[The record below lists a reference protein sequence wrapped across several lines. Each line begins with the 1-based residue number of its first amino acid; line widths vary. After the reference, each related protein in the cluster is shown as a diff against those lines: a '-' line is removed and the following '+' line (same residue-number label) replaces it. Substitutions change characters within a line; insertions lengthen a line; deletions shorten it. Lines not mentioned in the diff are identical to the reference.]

1 MAEEYADKMSRKTD
15 AELRDYVA
23 NRFQYREDAVLA
35 AIQEAERRQL
45 ALPDLD
51 VAQLRQELSA
61 VITQQQATRQQLEA
75 EQAQAETEVPE
86 AGPLLYSPTAITV
99 FSLCVSPVVGA
110 VLLAINLRRLQRVG
124 ATGRLVLFVLA
135 YLAVRLALVA
145 SGQMVLALIAEV
157 GAVLAYSLWFWPRY
171 IRVSQFQS
179 RNWAVLF
186 LVCVAVSLA
195 WGLLIVQ
202 NNPQVQQ
209 MIEQMRTATTK

>member
-23 NRFQYREDAVLA
+23 NRYQYREDAVLA
-35 AIQEAERRQL
+35 AIQEAEHRQL
-45 ALPDLD
+45 PLPGTD

-61 VITQQQATRQQLEA
+61 VVTQQQATRLQLET
-75 EQAQAETEVPE
+75 EQAKADAETPE

-135 YLAVRLALVA
+135 YLAVRLGLVA

>member
-45 ALPDLD
+45 ALPGTD

-61 VITQQQATRQQLEA
+61 VVSEQQAVRQQLEA
-75 EQAQAETEVPE
+75 EQIQAEAATPE

-110 VLLAINLRRLQRVG
+110 VLLAINLSRLQRVG

-179 RNWAVLF
+179 RNWTVLF

-209 MIEQMRTATTK
+209 MMEQMRTATTK

>member
-61 VITQQQATRQQLEA
+61 VVTQQQATRQQLAA
-75 EQAQAETEVPE
+75 EQAQQAETETPE
-86 AGPLLYSPTAITV
+86 DGPLLYSPTAITV

-135 YLAVRLALVA
+135 YLAVRLLLVA
-145 SGQMVLALIAEV
+145 SGQLVLALIAEV

-186 LVCVAVSLA
+186 LACVAVSLA
-195 WGLLIVQ
+195 WGLFAVQ
-202 NNPQVQQ
+202 GNPQFQQ
-209 MIEQMRTATTK
+209 MMEQMRGATK

>member
-23 NRFQYREDAVLA
+23 NRYQYREDAVLA
-35 AIQEAERRQL
+35 AIQEAEHRQL
-45 ALPDLD
+45 PLPGTD

-61 VITQQQATRQQLEA
+61 VVTQQQATRLQLET
-75 EQAQAETEVPE
+75 EQAKADAETPE